1 MDEKL
6 QQDLAAGRCVRVR
19 PLARAAGFAPG
30 TLYNAIK
37 AGELKAVRVGKSV
50 RITPSEARRVLGLD
64 EAA

>member
-6 QQDLAAGRCVRVR
+6 KQDLAAGRNVRVP

-37 AGELKAVRVGKSV
+37 TGEVKAVRIGKSV
-50 RITPSEARRVLGLD
+50 RVTPSEARRVLGID

>member
-6 QQDLAAGRCVRVR
+6 KQDLAAGRNVHVP

-37 AGELKAVRVGKSV
+37 AGEIKAVRVGKSV
-50 RITPSEARRVLGLD
+50 RITPAEARRVLGLV